1 MGSWLNLGSVLFGFT
16 ALVLP
21 VVAIQRFVKVQVV
34 RGVTLLFCGWLCT
47 VLSLLFV
54 ITYSGLL
61 VGMGNWSTLIDTRKI
76 LQFLSIFFTSVACG
90 LNSLA
95 LFFMIRF
102 YE

>member
-1 MGSWLNLGSVLFGFT
+1 MGNWLNAGSLMLGFT
-16 ALVLP
+16 ALILP
-21 VVAIQRFVKVQVV
+21 VIAIQLFVKVQVV

-61 VGMGNWSTLIDTRKI
+61 VGTGDWSRLIDTRKI
-76 LQFLSIFFTSVACG
+76 LQFISIFFTSVACG
-90 LNSLA
+90 LNAMA